1 MSHGPADPGKTF
13 LLKPVCSSF
22 PNMFRNPASSTFD
35 WMDIEKSNLISLNDL
50 RLTPRGIQEGDVHWK
65 VFLNLFEGQIV
76 SLPAAMNTKSFH
88 IKVTKLLPI
97 FATSID
103 EVRYWE
109 KTVSEAQTPRHTGEN
124 LMMAQR

>member
-1 MSHGPADPGKTF
+1 MLHGPADHGKTF
-13 LLKPVCSSF
+13 LLKPVCSFF
-22 PNMFRNPASSTFD
+22 PNMFSNPASSTFD
-35 WMDIEKSNLISLNDL
+35 WMNIEKSNLISLNDL

-88 IKVTKLLPI
+88 IKVTKLLQI